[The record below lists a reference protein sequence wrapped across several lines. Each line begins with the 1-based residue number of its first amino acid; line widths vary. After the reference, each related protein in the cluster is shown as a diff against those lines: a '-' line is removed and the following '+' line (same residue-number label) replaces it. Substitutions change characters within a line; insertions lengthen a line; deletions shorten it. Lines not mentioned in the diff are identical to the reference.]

1 MLWILNVLPNWVTH
15 LVVLSGL
22 ALLVVAFFVKF
33 IPFVN
38 QYRLPAKVL
47 GVVLLLGGIWLEGGL
62 YYIDQ
67 TRAEI
72 ARIEK
77 ESKEAT
83 ARIEEE
89 YKNKT
94 KVIKEKGD
102 KIVQYVDR
110 YITKEADARC
120 VIPVNVVELHNSAAK
135 NELPDP
141 SRVANESPSGVT
153 LSTTTKTVVEN
164 YNLANEIRQQLISLQ
179 EWIREQQKINP

>member
-1 MLWILNVLPNWVTH
+1 MWVLNFLPNWAIH
-15 LVVLSGL
+15 LTTLVGL

-33 IPFVN
+33 IPFIN
-38 QYRLPAKVL
+38 QYRLPAQVL

-62 YYIDQ
+62 YYVDQ

-77 ESKEAT
+77 QSKEVT
-83 ARIEEE
+83 VRVEKQYIE
-89 YKNKT
+89 KT

-102 KIVQYVDR
+102 KIVEYVDR
-110 YITKEADARC
+110 YITKEADSRC

-141 SRVANESPSGVT
+141 ARVANEAPSGVA

-179 EWIREQQKINP
+179 EWVREQQKVNP

>member
-1 MLWILNVLPNWVTH
+1 MWVLNFLPNWAIH
-15 LVVLSGL
+15 LIPLTGL
-22 ALLVVAFFVKF
+22 VLLVVAFFVKF
-33 IPFVN
+33 IPFIT
-38 QYRLPAKVL
+38 QYRLPAKAL
-47 GVVLLLGGIWLEGGL
+47 GVVLLLVGIWFEGGL
-62 YYIDQ
+62 YYVDQ

-72 ARIEK
+72 ARIER

-89 YKNKT
+89 YKTKT
-94 KVIKEKGD
+94 VIIKQKGE
-102 KIVQYVDR
+102 KIVEYVDR
-110 YITKEADARC
+110 FITKEADARC

-141 SRVANESPSGVT
+141 SRVANESPSGIA

-179 EWIREQQKINP
+179 DWIREQQKINP